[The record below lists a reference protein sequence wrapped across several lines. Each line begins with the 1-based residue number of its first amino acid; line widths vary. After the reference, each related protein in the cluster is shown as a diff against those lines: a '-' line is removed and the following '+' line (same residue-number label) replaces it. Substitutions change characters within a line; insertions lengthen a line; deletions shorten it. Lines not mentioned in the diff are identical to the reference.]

1 MYCTQSQP
9 WLKKGKAKR
18 TTPAAQPP
26 PIPTNPELP
35 HTNPEQSQATQ
46 PRESTQ
52 ASWTVDDETC
62 LIDFL
67 QDHQAEAGNGFN
79 FKIATWHIAAAEM
92 LKHQTKGAVK
102 TSLTCKN
109 KFSMVSHL
117 NVMCLPTD
125 TFF

>member
-1 MYCTQSQP
+1 MAP
-9 WLKKGKAKR
+9 KKKGKAKR

-46 PRESTQ
+46 PRESTR
-52 ASWTVDDETC
+52 ASWMVDDETH

-67 QDHQAEAGNGFN
+67 QDHQAEAEAGNGLD
-79 FKIATWHIAAAEM
+79 FKIVTWHAAAAEM
-92 LKHQTKGAVK
+92 LKHQMKEAVK

-109 KFSMVSHL
+109 KFSMVFHL
-117 NVMCLPTD
+117 NVICLPTD